1 MRESEATSRKVRT
14 SSRKS
19 RECFAAES
27 MYRVPRVR
35 FSEVDWR
42 EGGERRK
49 EKEERKRIRAHL
61 SLRYFCMAMAMPCL
75 SLKKV

>member
-27 MYRVPRVR
+27 MYRLPRVR

-42 EGGERRK
+42 EGGERVSPRVWIQATPP
-49 EKEERKRIRAHL
+49 ESTRQQLEERE
-61 SLRYFCMAMAMPCL
+61 M
-75 SLKKV
+75 